1 MPVRLNFTAAFLL
14 TSMVSAFAAG
24 STPATVTKATFAC
37 PSMGMTNEV
46 NALRDAKK
54 FDAAFAAGK
63 ENGCKPML
71 AMISKVQII
80 HGGDEAKCVVPV
92 GEMGPCLWM
101 PASMLRID

>member
-1 MPVRLNFTAAFLL
+1 MPVRLNLSAALFAA
-14 TSMVSAFAAG
+14 SIVSASAAG

-46 NALRDAKK
+46 NALKDAKK
-54 FDAAFAAGK
+54 FDAAFAAAK
-63 ENGCKPML
+63 EKGCKPML
-71 AMISKVQII
+71 AMISEVQII

-101 PASMLRID
+101 PASMLKVP